1 MAEIRTYRDAVA
13 LLTGGG
19 SGIGAALSRE
29 LARRGARIIVVDRD
43 RDTAA
48 ETVRAI
54 EGAGGWAEAA
64 VADVRNAD
72 EVARVV
78 AAAWQT
84 HGRLDY
90 LFNNA
95 GIGVG
100 GEVLQNS
107 LDDWRYI
114 VDVNLMGVV
123 HGVHAAYP
131 RMVQQGFGHI
141 VSTASMAGL
150 MPTPMT
156 TSYGTTKAAVVALS
170 RALRVEAAQYG
181 VRVSVICPGVIR
193 TPILTGGRHGR
204 LKMEVP
210 VEKTLENWERLR
222 PMDPVQFAARVVD
235 QVAANREIII
245 VPSWWKIVWW
255 VNRLSIALTGA
266 FTNRAYRD
274 MRAQI
279 EEIGRRP
286 MGAAPPARGSG
297 EPPR

>member
-1 MAEIRTYRDAVA
+1 VSEIRTYKDAVA
-13 LLTGGG
+13 LITGGG
-19 SGIGAALSRE
+19 SGIGAALSRA
-29 LARRGARIIVVDRD
+29 LAARGARVIVVDRD

-48 ETVRAI
+48 ETARAI
-54 EGAGGWAEAA
+54 EGSGGRAEPA

-72 EVARVV
+72 EVARAVGG
-78 AAAWQT
+78 AWQT
-84 HGRLDY
+84 YGRLDY

-107 LDDWRYI
+107 VDDWRYI

-123 HGVHAAYP
+123 HGIHAAYP
-131 RMVQQGFGHI
+131 RMVEQGFGHI

-150 MPTPMT
+150 MPTPLT
-156 TSYGTTKAAVVALS
+156 ASYGATKAAVVALS
-170 RALRVEAAQYG
+170 RALRIEAAEYG

-193 TPILTGGRHGR
+193 TPILAGGRHGR
-204 LKMEVP
+204 LKMEMP

-222 PMDPVQFAARVVD
+222 PMDPDKFVGKVLD

-255 VNRLSIALTGA
+255 MNRLSIALTA
-266 FTNRAYRD
+266 SFSTRAYRD
-274 MRAQI
+274 MRKRMA
-279 EEIGRRP
+279 EIVER
-286 MGAAPPARGSG
+286 
-297 EPPR
+297 

>member
-1 MAEIRTYRDAVA
+1 VGQIRTYTDAVV

-19 SGIGAALSRE
+19 SGIGAALSRA
-29 LARRGARIIVVDRD
+29 LAARGARVIVVDRD

-48 ETVRAI
+48 ETARTI
-54 EGAGGWAEAA
+54 EGSGGRAEAA

-78 AAAWQT
+78 DAAWQT
-84 HGRLDY
+84 YGRLDY
-90 LFNNA
+90 VFNNA

-100 GEVLQNS
+100 GEILQNS

-123 HGVHAAYP
+123 YGIHAAYP
-131 RMVQQGFGHI
+131 RMAEQGFGHI

-156 TSYGTTKAAVVALS
+156 TSYGATKAAVVALS
-170 RALRVEAAQYG
+170 RALRIEAAEYG

-204 LKMEVP
+204 MKMEMP

-222 PMDPVQFAARVVD
+222 PMDPAKFAGQVLD

-245 VPSWWKIVWW
+245 VPSWWKLVWW
-255 VNRLSIALTGA
+255 MNRLSIALTA
-266 FTNRAYRD
+266 RFSARAYRD

-279 EEIGRRP
+279 AEIVRR
-286 MGAAPPARGSG
+286 
-297 EPPR
+297 

>member
-1 MAEIRTYRDAVA
+1 MSEIRTYKDAVA
-13 LLTGGG
+13 LITGGG
-19 SGIGAALSRE
+19 SGIGAALSRA
-29 LARRGARIIVVDRD
+29 LAARGARVIVVDRD

-48 ETVRAI
+48 ETARAI
-54 EGAGGWAEAA
+54 EGSGGRAEPA

-72 EVARVV
+72 EVARAVGG
-78 AAAWQT
+78 AWQT
-84 HGRLDY
+84 YGRLDY

-107 LDDWRYI
+107 VDDWRYI

-123 HGVHAAYP
+123 HGIHAAYP
-131 RMVQQGFGHI
+131 RMVEQGFGHI

-150 MPTPMT
+150 MPTPLT
-156 TSYGTTKAAVVALS
+156 ASYGATKAAVVALS
-170 RALRVEAAQYG
+170 RALRIEAAEYG

-193 TPILTGGRHGR
+193 TPILAGGRHGR
-204 LKMEVP
+204 LKMEMP

-222 PMDPVQFAARVVD
+222 PMDPDKFVGKVLD

-255 VNRLSIALTGA
+255 MNRLSIALTA
-266 FTNRAYRD
+266 SFSTRAYRD
-274 MRAQI
+274 MRKRMA
-279 EEIGRRP
+279 EIVER
-286 MGAAPPARGSG
+286 
-297 EPPR
+297 

>member
-1 MAEIRTYRDAVA
+1 VSEIRTYKDAVA
-13 LLTGGG
+13 LITGGG
-19 SGIGAALSRE
+19 SGIGAALSRA
-29 LARRGARIIVVDRD
+29 LAARGARVIVVDRD

-48 ETVRAI
+48 ETARAI
-54 EGAGGWAEAA
+54 EGSGGRAEPA

-78 AAAWQT
+78 GGAWQT
-84 HGRLDY
+84 YGRLDY

-107 LDDWRYI
+107 VDDWRYI

-123 HGVHAAYP
+123 HGIHAAYP
-131 RMVQQGFGHI
+131 RMVEQGFGHI

-150 MPTPMT
+150 MPTPLT
-156 TSYGTTKAAVVALS
+156 ASYGATKAAVVALS
-170 RALRVEAAQYG
+170 RALRIEAAEYG

-193 TPILTGGRHGR
+193 TPILAGGRHGR
-204 LKMEVP
+204 LKMEMP

-222 PMDPVQFAARVVD
+222 PMDPDKFVGKVLD

-255 VNRLSIALTGA
+255 MNRLSIALTA
-266 FTNRAYRD
+266 SFSTRAYRD
-274 MRAQI
+274 MRARI
-279 EEIGRRP
+279 AATIRR
-286 MGAAPPARGSG
+286 
-297 EPPR
+297 